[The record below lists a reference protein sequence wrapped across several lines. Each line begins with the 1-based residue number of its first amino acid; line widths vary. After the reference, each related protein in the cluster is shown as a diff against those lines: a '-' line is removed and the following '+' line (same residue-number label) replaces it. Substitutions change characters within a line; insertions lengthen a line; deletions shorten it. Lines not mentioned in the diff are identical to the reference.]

1 MAESGDRIWLAW
13 TLKNVK
19 TDEIMAQWSGKDADE
34 FMLDDPTTWWYK
46 MIGMREGAIVR
57 FRCDKNAKI
66 TENGPYRYG
75 VVVMKVIKG
84 DDDDESSSEEDSSE
98 EDSDDDSELEEQ
110 KAAEAER
117 AITTSVY
124 KAPSGGNSTEQMKY
138 LILERIDKHL
148 VESRPSNPA
157 TMASLL
163 QKLTQL
169 AMNQAKN
176 SKH

>member
-1 MAESGDRIWLAW
+1 
-13 TLKNVK
+13 
-19 TDEIMAQWSGKDADE
+19 MAQWSGKDADE
-34 FMLDDPTTWWYK
+34 FALDDPTTWWYK

-75 VVVMKVIKG
+75 IVVMKVIKS
-84 DDDDESSSEEDSSE
+84 DEETESSEEDDSSE
-98 EDSDDDSELEEQ
+98 EESDSEELEER
-110 KAAEAER
+110 KAAQAEM
-117 AITTSVY
+117 ALSTSVY
-124 KAPSGGNSTEQMKY
+124 KAPSGGNATEQMKY

-148 VESRPSNPA
+148 VESRPSNTA

-169 AMNQAKN
+169 ALNQAKT
-176 SKH
+176 